1 MKATLHF
8 DHDERDELQDALD
21 AWKWKDAVHELDQY
35 LRCIVKH
42 GYMGNREATEQ
53 EIEAADKL
61 RSKLRELVN
70 ENNLNL

>member
-8 DHDERDELQDALD
+8 DHDERDELEDAIN
-21 AWKWKDAVHELDQY
+21 AWKWKDVVSHLDQE
-35 LRCIVKH
+35 LRSIVKH

-53 EIEAADKL
+53 EIEAAEYW
-61 RSKLRELVN
+61 RQKLREFAN